1 MLATTKKQNDTRE
14 IREAL
19 AEYVAMIDEVEQLKA
34 ERMSLV
40 NMLKSTKGEGMIE
53 VKKEV
58 EHGLSLKIKEE
69 RIEIS
74 RNLADVTIYYDH
86 EEKRIVVIQN

>member
-1 MLATTKKQNDTRE
+1 MTYLGVYGE
-14 IREAL
+14 IEVVAL
-19 AEYVAMIDEVEQLKA
+19 QYVAMIDEVEQLKA